1 MWNEPSVTG
10 SEQYLNIYLIGKM
23 GNGGMVPQLRRLAI
37 LPQDLGSINS
47 THKVAQN
54 HMLTPVPGI
63 SVVLRRTYKGEAK
76 HLDK

>member
-1 MWNEPSVTG
+1 MTG

-23 GNGGMVPQLRRLAI
+23 GTGGMVQQLRRLAI

-47 THKVAQN
+47 THRWPEPHV
-54 HMLTPVPGI
+54 TPVPGI
-63 SVVLRRTYKGEAK
+63 PVVLTSTYKGEAK